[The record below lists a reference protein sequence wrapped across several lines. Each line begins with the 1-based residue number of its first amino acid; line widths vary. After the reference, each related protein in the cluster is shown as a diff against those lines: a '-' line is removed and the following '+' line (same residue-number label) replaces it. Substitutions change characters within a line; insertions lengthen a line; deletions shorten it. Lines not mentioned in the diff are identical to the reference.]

1 MEPQRWFQLT
11 LDQIFVLTAIT
22 FEGVGNELL
31 ADEQVDE
38 VPGGGVLHSDVGA
51 ALNQVVDDAAAVA
64 CGGQEQGASAF
75 GVERVYA
82 GALLY

>member
-1 MEPQRWFQLT
+1 M
-11 LDQIFVLTAIT
+11 
-22 FEGVGNELL
+22 

>member
-1 MEPQRWFQLT
+1 M
-11 LDQIFVLTAIT
+11 
-22 FEGVGNELL
+22 GNELL

-51 ALNQVVDDAAAVA
+51 ALNQVADDAAAVA

-75 GVERVYA
+75 GVHRVYA
-82 GALLY
+82 GALLYEELDRFQVVEHGGHVDGLLL